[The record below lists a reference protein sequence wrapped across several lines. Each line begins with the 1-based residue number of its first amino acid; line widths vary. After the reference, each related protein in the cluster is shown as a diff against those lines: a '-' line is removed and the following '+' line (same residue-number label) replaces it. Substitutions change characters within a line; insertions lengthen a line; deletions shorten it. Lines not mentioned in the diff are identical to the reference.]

1 MLIRVGGGSSG
12 IKEYL
17 ETGQK
22 QGRSFTR
29 DEMDERVIL
38 AGDLDITD
46 SIIQHMDTDG
56 ERYLHITL
64 AFKENEVSREILESV
79 VQDFQEFAL
88 SAYRADEYNFYA
100 EAHLSKIKSFTNEQT
115 GQFEERL
122 PHIHIVIP
130 KTNLLTSQ
138 HLNPF
143 GVVDR
148 NQQFIDAFQEYT
160 NHKYG
165 LASPKDNLRFKYTG
179 APEMISRYKGDIF
192 EGGNQK
198 IKTEVLQ
205 TILSRN
211 IDRYE
216 DFKAML
222 TEYGE
227 LKTRNKGRPGE
238 YQNIKPGDM
247 AKGINLKEYVF
258 SREFIELPANE
269 KINQLSNEVVRP
281 AVRKSPQE
289 LLSTL
294 QEWHRVRAKE
304 LKYINSGN
312 RKLYARYRAGHE
324 EQRRHILN
332 ERETLFYAKYQ
343 ESALA
348 QNIPL
353 TELEGDRIKRD
364 ANDGQRRVRPTG
376 RIDDSV
382 LSQIV
387 RDHQEHK
394 QIQINE
400 HKSQMQEIKLKL
412 DAHRLLAEM
421 SQAYG
426 VIPENYEITKGK
438 DGGDRIK
445 FGTRH
450 LNVSDFLVKEL
461 NLPWVDA
468 SKIMRESYA
477 RQLDLEPAKL
487 PRREPQRS
495 LWREFQ
501 TQRRHAYD
509 RQKVI
514 KAEFISKRDQI
525 RSDRSLTPAERKAAL
540 SIARMEKIAREGGDR
555 IRRRR
560 PTGEQYLG
568 FLIEKANAGDEQ
580 ALNELRRMQSQT
592 AGKENDTDALV
603 KSGGLQPIELTAPIY
618 RDPVIS
624 YQVHTDGDVTYKRDG
639 QAVLRDAGQRV
650 QMLRDDN
657 STIETGLRLAQQKFG
672 STLVLSGSQDFQKKA
687 AIVAAEAGLNVQFTD
702 GHLNKIMAERRAQ
715 IDAGPLRNV
724 ALNKAPGMR
733 R

>member
-1 MLIRVGGGSSG
+1 MLIRILGGKGG
-12 IKEYL
+12 IKDYL
-17 ETGQK
+17 ETGKK

-46 SIIQHMDTDG
+46 AIIQQMDTEG

-64 AFKENEVSREILESV
+64 GIKENEVSREILESI
-79 VQDFQEFAL
+79 VQDFQAFAF
-88 SAYRADEYNFYA
+88 SAYRADEYSFYA
-100 EAHLSKIKSFTNEQT
+100 EAHLSRIKNLTNEQT
-115 GQFEERL
+115 GKFEERL

-130 KTNLLTSQ
+130 KTNLLTGQ

-148 NQQFIDAFQEYT
+148 NQEFIDAFQEYT

-165 LASPKDNLRFKYTG
+165 LASPKDNLRFKSTG

-192 EGGNQK
+192 ESGNQK
-198 IKTEVLQ
+198 LKAE
-205 TILSRN
+205 ILEAVVSKN
-211 IDRYE
+211 INRYG

-247 AKGINLKEYVF
+247 AKGINLKEHVF
-258 SREFIELPANE
+258 SREFIELTADE
-269 KINQLSNEVVRP
+269 KIKQLSTAVVRP

-294 QEWHRVRAKE
+294 QEWHKVRAKE

-312 RKLYARYRAGHE
+312 RRLYARYRAGCE
-324 EQRRHILN
+324 EQRCLILY
-332 ERETLFYAKYQ
+332 ERETLFYGKYQ
-343 ESALA
+343 ESALDH
-348 QNIPL
+348 NIPL
-353 TELEGDRIKRD
+353 SEGDRINP
-364 ANDGQRRVRPTG
+364 ASTDGQRKTRATG
-376 RIDDSV
+376 RVDDSV

-387 RDHQEHK
+387 RDHEEHK

-400 HKSQMQEIKLKL
+400 QKSEMQEIKLKL
-412 DAHRLLAEM
+412 DASRILAEM
-421 SQAYG
+421 SQSYG

-445 FGTRH
+445 CGTRH

-461 NLPWVDA
+461 NLPWAEA
-468 SKIMRESYA
+468 SIIMRESYT
-477 RQLDLEPAKL
+477 RQLNLEPAKL
-487 PRREPQRS
+487 PRREPHRS

-501 TQRRHAYD
+501 AHRRNAYE

-514 KAEFISKRDQI
+514 KTEFNAKRDEI
-525 RSDRSLTPAERKAAL
+525 RNNRSLTSTERKAAI
-540 SIARMEKIAREGGDR
+540 SIVRMEKVAKEAGGR
-555 IRRRR
+555 IRRHR
-560 PTGEQYLG
+560 PTNEQYLD
-568 FLIEKANAGDEQ
+568 FLIEKANTGDEQ

-592 AGKENDTDALV
+592 TGKEKDTDV
-603 KSGGLQPIELTAPIY
+603 VIKPGELQPIAQMAPIY
-618 RDPVIS
+618 RDPVIF
-624 YQVHTDGDVTYKRDG
+624 YQVHGDGDVTYKRDG

-657 STIETGLRLAQQKFG
+657 ATIEIGLRLAQQKFG
-672 STLVLSGSQDFQKKA
+672 STLVLSGSQSFQNKA
-687 AIVAAEAGLNVQFTD
+687 ATIAAEAGLNVQFTD
-702 GHLNKIMAERRAQ
+702 NHLNRVMAERKVQ
-715 IDAGPLRNV
+715 IEV
-724 ALNKAPGMR
+724 ARRIHSTVKKTPGMR